1 VLVDCSKNIAHA
13 AKFFALLESLY
24 VFISSTKTHVLFLQK
39 QTELYPTQPKRE
51 LKRLSDTRWVCRYAA
66 VDTMCR
72 TFNALIEEIVGGE
85 DHEKAV
91 QASGL
96 LLQVKSFSFL
106 LLLIIFDRILSL
118 TKRLSDLLQSQ
129 QCNLAKAANLVSATV
144 ETLEEFRSDSSWK
157 HLFDYAQQ
165 VAELSDVSVTS
176 LEPKHHACTQDCQSD
191 LMILL

>member
-1 VLVDCSKNIAHA
+1 MVLVDCSKNVAHA

-24 VFISSTKTHVLFLQK
+24 VFISSTKAHVLFLQK

-72 TFNALIEEIVGGE
+72 TFNALIATLKEIIVGE
-85 DHEKAV
+85 DHDKAV

-106 LLLIIFDRILSL
+106 LLLIIFDRILSC

-129 QCNLAKAANLVSATV
+129 QCNLAKAANLVSTTV
-144 ETLEEFRSDSSWK
+144 ETLEKFRSDSSWK
-157 HLFDYAQQ
+157 HLFDYA
-165 VAELSDVSVTS
+165 
-176 LEPKHHACTQDCQSD
+176 
-191 LMILL
+191 